1 MAFKRFLHHITVFLN
16 FVTDSVLKTLKSIF
30 ATVITLLWKI
40 LKTVFG
46 AIGHWLV
53 VHFKQPLY
61 EVWCHVLTPIAH
73 AWGHIDHSKI
83 RIRSASKKSFKH
95 ALKELGRALWKA
107 LLGCFAFLK
116 WAFNYVAPAV
126 CIAFLIALIKY
137 AGTMQYTVSVNYNG
151 NELGT
156 IQNEASYNEAQAL
169 VMDKL
174 TYTANDE
181 SVITTPTFSV
191 KLMSDT
197 DNAVNVD
204 DLSELIIESG
214 DISVTDAYG
223 FYINNELIGVYTEEE
238 MLRLKT
244 VLEQLLGAYYTSN
257 TATVDF
263 VDSVAI
269 TQGRFLETNLS
280 TADDAIELVTS
291 ERTVEAYYVI
301 QKNDSVS
308 LIASKLAMSKDEL
321 LEYNPFLANGTH
333 TGDLVTYYYTE
344 PYLSVMTTRFE
355 NYDQTVEMQIV
366 YQYSSKLERGC
377 EYMKQRGS
385 SGSENVTALITEING
400 VESERMVISNTV
412 IEEMVPRVFVT
423 GTKENTTIDDMSIIE
438 QLGTFC
444 WPVGGDNYVSS
455 LYGYRS
461 WDHSTHR
468 GIDIAAKKGTPIYAA
483 ASGTVTMA
491 RTYSTYGK
499 LVVIDHGNGIK
510 TYYAHQSAIL
520 VSEGDYVEKGD
531 LIGEV
536 GMTGSASGN
545 HLHFELRIGNDRVD
559 PLLCLGGVGSH
570 RVNE

>member
-1 MAFKRFLHHITVFLN
+1 MAFKRLLHNLTVFLC
-16 FVTDSVLKTLKSIF
+16 FVTDSVLKTVKGILK
-30 ATVITLLWKI
+30 TVLGLLWKL

-61 EVWCHVLTPIAH
+61 EVWCHVLTPFAH

-83 RIRSASKKSFKH
+83 RIRSAAEKSTKH
-95 ALKELGRALWKA
+95 AFKEFGKALWKGI
-107 LLGCFAFLK
+107 LGLFAFLR
-116 WAFNYVAPAV
+116 WSFNYIAPAV
-126 CIAFLIALIKY
+126 CIVFLIALIKY
-137 AGTMQYTVSVNYNG
+137 AGTMQYTISVNYNG

-174 TYTANDE
+174 TYTSNDE
-181 SVITTPTFSV
+181 SVIATPTFSV

-214 DISVTDAYG
+214 DVSAIEAYA
-223 FYINNELIGVYTEEE
+223 FYINNELIGVYEEAE
-238 MLRLKT
+238 MLRLKA
-244 VLEQLLGAYYTSN
+244 VLEQLLGAYYTTS

-263 VDSVAI
+263 VDNVTI

-280 TADDAIELVTS
+280 SADEAIELVTS
-291 ERTVEAYYVI
+291 VRTVEAYYVI

-308 LIASKLAMSKDEL
+308 LIASKLSMTRAEL
-321 LEYNPFLANGTH
+321 LEYNPFLEEGTH

-344 PYLSVMTTRFE
+344 PYLSVMTTHFE
-355 NYDQTVEMQIV
+355 NYDRDVEMQIV
-366 YQYSSKLERGC
+366 YQYSSSLQQGC

-400 VESERMVISNTV
+400 VESERMIISSTV

-438 QLGTFC
+438 KLGTFC

-468 GIDIAAKKGTPIYAA
+468 GLDIAAKKGTPIYAA

-491 RTYSTYGK
+491 RTYSSYGK
-499 LVVIDHGNGIK
+499 LVVIDHGDGIK

-520 VSEGDYVEKGD
+520 VSEGDYVQKGD

-545 HLHFELRIGNDRVD
+545 HLHFELRIDNERVN
-559 PLLCLGGVGSH
+559 PLLCLGGVGKH
-570 RVNE
+570 KVNE